1 MRRSLWRKPRS
12 QSSSSAA
19 SITLCEDPKAAVSL
33 AMSLGLGARNL
44 DDARPALALERSPG
58 GEFLGR
64 ARLRHQAEGFI
75 LACVSGRWISSFSL
89 PLSRWTISLE
99 IPAGATIPVP
109 DVEVTAG

>member
-44 DDARPALALERSPG
+44 DDACPALALERSPG

-64 ARLRHQAEGFI
+64 ARLRHQAEGFHPCLRVGTLERVVQ
-75 LACVSGRWISSFSL
+75 LAGGQVAHREGVSGRHY
-89 PLSRWTISLE
+89 
-99 IPAGATIPVP
+99 
-109 DVEVTAG
+109 DVRARNRSD

>member
-64 ARLRHQAEGFI
+64 ARLRHQAEGFHPCLRVGTLDQLVK
-75 LACVSGRWISSFSL
+75 LAVEQMGERVERPDTQARMKSFGL
-89 PLSRWTISLE
+89 
-99 IPAGATIPVP
+99 
-109 DVEVTAG
+109 